1 MDLKLFLVKSF
12 SFSVNIFTAPPI
24 QARQDARELDAES
37 TDIENK
43 ISTLL
48 EGGVRRK
55 IKK

>member
-1 MDLKLFLVKSF
+1 MDLKLLVVERLSF
-12 SFSVNIFTAPPI
+12 SINIFTASPVL
-24 QARQDARELDAES
+24 AREDARVLDAEN

-43 ISTLL
+43 ISAPL

>member
-24 QARQDARELDAES
+24 QARQDAKELDAES

>member
-1 MDLKLFLVKSF
+1 MKLLVVERL
-12 SFSVNIFTAPPI
+12 SFSVNIFTAPPVL
-24 QARQDARELDAES
+24 AREDARVLDAEN

-43 ISTLL
+43 ISAPL